1 MRRFVAVLAAAAAAA
16 GLECPG
22 ADVADVAASFASF
35 DAARAQCA
43 QAEDQQALLS
53 VIEESFG
60 SFAEFNLW
68 ARHLFDRHAQRDGGA
83 SKGEEEMTE
92 MVSLAVHS

>member
-1 MRRFVAVLAAAAAAA
+1 MFERAPTSSTL
-16 GLECPG
+16 
-22 ADVADVAASFASF
+22 ADVAASFASF